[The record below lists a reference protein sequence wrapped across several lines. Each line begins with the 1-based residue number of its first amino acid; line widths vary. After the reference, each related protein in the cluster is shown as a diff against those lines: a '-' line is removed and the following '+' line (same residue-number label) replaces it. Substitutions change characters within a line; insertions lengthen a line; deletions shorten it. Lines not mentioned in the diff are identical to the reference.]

1 MHVVDLRSDTITRPT
16 PGMRRAMAEA
26 EVGDDVFG
34 EDPTINRLE
43 GMASERLGKEAAL
56 FVPSGTMANLASLL
70 AHCGRGDEVILGDQ
84 SHTYI
89 YEQGGMAA
97 VGSIHPRP
105 LRNEQDGTIDLHRIE
120 AAIRPD
126 NVHFPRTR
134 LISLENTHNRCYGSP
149 LSLAYLTAVRELA
162 DRYGLIVHLDGA
174 RLFNAAVA
182 LGVEAREIAAEA
194 DSVSFC
200 FSKALAAPVGSVV
213 CGSRAFIAEARRA
226 RKLLGGGMRQAG
238 VLAAACI
245 VALDEMVDRL
255 ADDHANAGRLAD
267 GLCDVAGLTV
277 DPGLVKTN
285 MVYVDI
291 GRKGMTSQL
300 LVEGLSAQGV
310 LALPT
315 SPHRIRAV
323 MHYHVGP
330 DDIQYAL
337 DAFRRVMDRPSS
349 LGGD

>member
-34 EDPTINRLE
+34 EDPTLNRLE
-43 GMASERLGKEAAL
+43 GMAAERLGKEAAL
-56 FVPSGTMANLASLL
+56 FVPSGTMANLVSLL

-89 YEQGGMAA
+89 YEQGGMAT

-105 LRNEQDGTIDLHRIE
+105 LRNKQDGTIDLHEIE
-120 AAIRPD
+120 AAIRVD
-126 NVHFPRTR
+126 NIHFPRTR
-134 LISLENTHNRCYGSP
+134 LIALENTHNRCFGSP
-149 LSLAYLTAVRELA
+149 LSLDYLDAVRGIA
-162 DRYGLIVHLDGA
+162 DRHGLKVHLDGA

-182 LGVEAREIAAEA
+182 QRAEPREIATKAH
-194 DSVSFC
+194 SVSVC

-213 CGSRAFIAEARRA
+213 CGDRVFITEARRA
-226 RKLLGGGMRQAG
+226 RKLLGGGLRQAG

-255 ADDHANAGRLAD
+255 ADDHANARRLSE
-267 GLCDVAGLTV
+267 GLCHVTGLTT
-277 DPGLVKTN
+277 DPGLVTTN

-291 GRKGMTSQL
+291 GRKDMTSQL
-300 LVEGLSAQGV
+300 LVERLRAEGV
-310 LALPT
+310 LVLPT

-323 MHYHVGP
+323 IHYHITA
-330 DDIQYAL
+330 DDIQYAM
-337 DAFRRVMDRPSS
+337 DAFQRVMGQPSP
-349 LGGD
+349 

>member
-34 EDPTINRLE
+34 EDPTLNRLE
-43 GMASERLGKEAAL
+43 GMAAGRLGKEAAL
-56 FVPSGTMANLASLL
+56 FVPSGTMANLVSLL
-70 AHCGRGDEVILGDQ
+70 AHCGWGDEVILGDQ

-105 LRNEQDGTIDLHRIE
+105 LRNKQDGTIDLHEIE
-120 AAIRPD
+120 AAIRLD
-126 NVHFPRTR
+126 NIHFPRTR
-134 LISLENTHNRCYGSP
+134 LIALENTHNRCFGSP
-149 LSLAYLTAVRELA
+149 LSLDYLDAVRGIA
-162 DRYGLIVHLDGA
+162 DRHGLKVHLDGA

-182 LGVEAREIAAEA
+182 QRVEPQEIAAKVH
-194 DSVSFC
+194 SVSVC

-213 CGSRAFIAEARRA
+213 CGDRVFITEARRA
-226 RKLLGGGMRQAG
+226 RKLLGGGLRQAG

-255 ADDHANAGRLAD
+255 ADDHANARRLSE
-267 GLCDVAGLTV
+267 GLCHVTGITT
-277 DPGLVKTN
+277 DPGLVTTN

-291 GRKGMTSQL
+291 GRKDMTSQL
-300 LVEGLSAQGV
+300 LVERLRAEGV
-310 LALPT
+310 LVLPT

-323 MHYHVGP
+323 IHYHITA
-330 DDIQYAL
+330 DDIQYAM
-337 DAFRRVMDRPSS
+337 DAFQRVMGQPSP
-349 LGGD
+349 